1 MPGLRIQDQ
10 KWGSGLAKA
19 LVGWHSLGGAEEEE
33 EEEEDHNDDDDNDTK
48 SSCAFN
54 RRRGNPIK
62 SM

>member
-33 EEEEDHNDDDDNDTK
+33 EEEDHDDDDDNDTK